1 MAIDVAA
8 SHHERWDGNGYPAA
22 LAGENIPLSAQ
33 ISAICDVYDAIRSK
47 RSYKEAM
54 SHAESLE
61 ELKKER
67 GTHFNPAVSDAF
79 MDCEKEIETFY
90 DQFPL

>member
-1 MAIDVAA
+1 
-8 SHHERWDGNGYPAA
+8 
-22 LAGENIPLSAQ
+22 
-33 ISAICDVYDAIRSK
+33 
-47 RSYKEAM
+47 M